1 MNIDFI
7 TFSKRGAGVAISMQ
21 QYLKKNACYSRV
33 FSFYKKSIGS
43 SIPFDDLTQQTEQ
56 SFREADSV
64 VFVSSCEVAVRASA
78 PFLQLKADEPDVIV
92 LDEEMKHI
100 IPLISGKYAKAEKL
114 AEIISNATGAE
125 CIFTKSEEV
134 NSYFGLENFVKKNNL
149 IYDNK
154 KFYREMISEMATRD
168 KVGFRTYFSH
178 SVIPDGLTEKNSYPM
193 PETGICVTYT
203 KLNPPYKRTL
213 FLFPKCL
220 TLGISVK
227 AGTSFQTIENHVMKL
242 LTDYRIPLTAI
253 ENISTLVSKKN
264 EEGLQKFC
272 EEYHLPAFYY
282 EPKEIANVQGEL
294 LDKNFISKKI
304 IIESVCERCAL
315 IKSRGKLVTKRMTDD
330 GVAIVLAVKNIFL
343 EM

>member
-1 MNIDFI
+1 
-7 TFSKRGAGVAISMQ
+7 
-21 QYLKKNACYSRV
+21 
-33 FSFYKKSIGS
+33 
-43 SIPFDDLTQQTEQ
+43 
-56 SFREADSV
+56 
-64 VFVSSCEVAVRASA
+64 
-78 PFLQLKADEPDVIV
+78 
-92 LDEEMKHI
+92 
-100 IPLISGKYAKAEKL
+100 
-114 AEIISNATGAE
+114 
-125 CIFTKSEEV
+125 
-134 NSYFGLENFVKKNNL
+134 
-149 IYDNK
+149 
-154 KFYREMISEMATRD
+154 MISEMATRD

-282 EPKEIANVQGEL
+282 EPKEIADVQGEL
-294 LDKNFISKKI
+294 LDKNFVSKKI

-315 IKSRGKLVTKRMTDD
+315 IKSKGKLVTKRMTDD